1 MKLTEVNYDPFA
13 ASPIEHAISAEG
25 VSPQV
30 ADIARSIY
38 HQESSSGKNTTT
50 SNAGAVGGMQ
60 IIPDTFNRMADKG
73 WSIDNPDHN
82 ARAGVRYISMLNDKA
97 GGDPALTAA
106 GYYGGEGAIKKA
118 QQGIAVSDPKNPN
131 APNTLQYGQ
140 QVASRIPAK
149 TETHKMSLQEV
160 NYDPFSQDE
169 LKTGTGTRYTQSQLS
184 QAKNPPTFTQDLQT
198 EIANNPIKAKM
209 AAAGTALTDMYNG
222 GKQLL
227 GMDSP
232 QVRTDIRDQKT
243 ISDANKGSS
252 FAGNAALYALGGLA
266 PALNTVKGAAIGGA
280 AIGAIAPTE
289 QDSVLQGK
297 LGSTLVGAGTGAAG
311 AKIGQALVNS
321 LANKTA
327 AAALAKSQNTNAD
340 ANVKSAIDAGY
351 KITPTYAGGSNIA
364 TALEGISGKF
374 KTQELAGIKNQ
385 SVTDKLARSGLGLPE
400 NASISEAAIND
411 LKVPHNAVYK
421 EASSLPS
428 GVVGQSTTKSLATGK
443 DVTTDI
449 VKSGD
454 QLVSD
459 WKEAS
464 DSARAAYKAANSP
477 LSPNPNE
484 MRSQAKEFS
493 AKADSLQN
501 QIQTLAETN
510 GKSDLVDRLKDARKN
525 LARIYTYEDA
535 LNPETSHIDA
545 KQIGKALQ
553 KGKPLDEN
561 ATTIGKFANGFGDL
575 AKVPKVREAS
585 PITPLDV
592 ISSALTGGLA
602 PIARLGSRAAV
613 LSPLMQKSLA
623 NKSYDVGVLPKAL
636 STLRY
641 APMAV
646 AGSAVKALSK

>member
-1 MKLTEVNYDPFA
+1 MANDLLAGLETKYQLPNGLLNAVMQQESGGDGNA
-13 ASPIEHAISAEG
+13 
-25 VSPQV
+25 VSPKGARGYFQFMPKTAV
-30 ADIARSIY
+30 AYNVDPHDLNSSADGAARMY
-38 HQESSSGKNTTT
+38 KDLLKTSG
-50 SNAGAVGGMQ
+50 G
-60 IIPDTFNRMADKG
+60 D
-73 WSIDNPDHN
+73 
-82 ARAGVRYISMLNDKA
+82 LDKA
-97 GGDPALTAA
+97 LASYNYGQGNVSKSGMNNLPKETKDYITKVKSRMPTNDYVTDPKLLAQLGDPST
-106 GYYGGEGAIKKA
+106 
-118 QQGIAVSDPKNPN
+118 
-131 APNTLQYGQ
+131 
-140 QVASRIPAK
+140 PAK
-149 TETHKMSLQEV
+149 TSEYVT
-160 NYDPFSQDE
+160 DPE
-169 LKTGTGTRYTQSQLS
+169 LLKQLGAPNNNETGTLYTQSQLN
-184 QAKNPPTFTQDLQT
+184 QAKTPPTFTQDLQK
-198 EIANNPIKAKM
+198 ELADNPYSAKF
-209 AAAGTALTDMYNG
+209 AAAGTALSDIAQGT
-222 GKQLL
+222 KQLF
-227 GMDSP
+227 GG
-232 QVRTDIRDQKT
+232 DINKPISLPMGRAIPGNKDNKT
-243 ISDANKGSS
+243 ISDANKGSA
-252 FAGNAALYALGGLA
+252 FAGNASLYALGGIA
-266 PALNTVKGAAIGGA
+266 PALNTVKGATIGGA
-280 AIGAIAPTE
+280 VIGALAPTE
-289 QDSVLQGK
+289 QDSVVKGK
-297 LGSTLVGAGTGAAG
+297 LGGALVGAGAGAAG

-327 AAALAKSQNTNAD
+327 AGAVAKSQNANAD

-351 KITPTYAGGSNIA
+351 KLTPTYAGGGTIS

-385 SVTDKLARSGLGLPE
+385 NVTNALARKGLGLPE

-411 LKVPHNAVYK
+411 LKVPHNAIYK

-428 GVVGQSTTKSLATGK
+428 GIVGQSTTKSLATGK
-443 DVTTDI
+443 DVTTNI

-454 QLVSD
+454 QLVSQ

-484 MRSQAKEFS
+484 MRAQAKEFA

-501 QIQTLAETN
+501 QIQTLAENN

-553 KGKPLDEN
+553 NDKPLDEH
-561 ATTIGKFANGFGDL
+561 AITIGKFANGFGDL

-592 ISSALTGGLA
+592 VSSALTGGIA

-623 NKSYDVGVLPKAL
+623 NKSYQPSNLSKAL

-646 AGSAVKALSK
+646 AGTTVKALSK

>member
-1 MKLTEVNYDPFA
+1 MANDLLAGLETKYQLPNGLLNAVMQQESGGDGNA
-13 ASPIEHAISAEG
+13 
-25 VSPQV
+25 VSPKGARGYFQFMPKTAV
-30 ADIARSIY
+30 AYNVDPHDLNSSADGAARMY
-38 HQESSSGKNTTT
+38 KDLLKTSG
-50 SNAGAVGGMQ
+50 G
-60 IIPDTFNRMADKG
+60 D
-73 WSIDNPDHN
+73 
-82 ARAGVRYISMLNDKA
+82 LDKA
-97 GGDPALTAA
+97 LASYNYGQGNVSKSGMNNLPKETKDYITKVKSRMPTNDYVTDPKLLAQLGDPST
-106 GYYGGEGAIKKA
+106 
-118 QQGIAVSDPKNPN
+118 
-131 APNTLQYGQ
+131 
-140 QVASRIPAK
+140 PAK
-149 TETHKMSLQEV
+149 TSEYVT
-160 NYDPFSQDE
+160 DPE
-169 LKTGTGTRYTQSQLS
+169 LLKQLGAPNNTGTGTRYTQAQLD
-184 QAKNPPTFTQDLQT
+184 QAKTPPTFTQDLQK
-198 EIANNPIKAKM
+198 ELSDNPIKAKM
-209 AAAGTALTDMYNG
+209 AAAGTALTDIFNG
-222 GKQLL
+222 GKQLI

-232 QVRTDIRDQKT
+232 QVRTDIRDQNT
-243 ISDANKGSS
+243 ISDANKGSA
-252 FAGNAALYALGGLA
+252 FAGNASLYALGGIA
-266 PALNTVKGAAIGGA
+266 PALNTVKGATIGGA
-280 AIGAIAPTE
+280 VIGALAPTE
-289 QDSVLQGK
+289 QDSVVKGK
-297 LGSTLVGAGTGAAG
+297 LGGALVGAGAGAAG

-327 AAALAKSQNTNAD
+327 AGAVAKSQNANAD

-351 KITPTYAGGSNIA
+351 KLTPTYAGGGTIS

-385 SVTDKLARSGLGLPE
+385 NVTNALARKGLGLPE

-411 LKVPHNAVYK
+411 LKVPHNAIYK

-428 GVVGQSTTKSLATGK
+428 GIVGQSTTKSLATGK
-443 DVTTDI
+443 DVTTNI

-454 QLVSD
+454 QLVSQ

-484 MRSQAKEFS
+484 MRAQAKEFA

-501 QIQTLAETN
+501 QIQTLAENN

-553 KGKPLDEN
+553 NDKPLDEH
-561 ATTIGKFANGFGDL
+561 AITIGKFANGFGDL

-592 ISSALTGGLA
+592 VSSALTGGIA

-623 NKSYDVGVLPKAL
+623 NKSYQPSNLSKAL

-646 AGSAVKALSK
+646 AGTTVKALSK